1 MAKLYKL
8 ITISDSD
15 KTSLKKLYRIE
26 YPNITPD
33 KCTEIDNFITGFEI
47 TTKNNELKGAFGTFY
62 LNKEGRQGLYGYV
75 LDRIYAHFKFGDDLS

>member
-1 MAKLYKL
+1 MAKIYKL

-26 YPNITPD
+26 YPGITSEQRA
-33 KCTEIDNFITGFEI
+33 EIDNFITNFEI

-62 LNKEGRQGLYGYV
+62 LDKEGRQGLYGYV